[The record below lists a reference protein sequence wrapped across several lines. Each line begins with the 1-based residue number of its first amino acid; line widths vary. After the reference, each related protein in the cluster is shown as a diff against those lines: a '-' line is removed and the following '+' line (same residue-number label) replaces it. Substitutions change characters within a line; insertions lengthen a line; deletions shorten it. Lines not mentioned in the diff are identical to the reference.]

1 MNPLFIL
8 LGAAAVGSMFGG
20 SGTPGE
26 VNNLKKQMPKEEQEA
41 FLKQYKSLTGKDKT
55 DFKTALKNAD
65 MSAASQIIGQDLTK
79 YNTATA
85 AATASTEGNN
95 LGDVT
100 AMMQKSEQPTL
111 YATNDFADRINKI
124 LAVPTSIDPA
134 LVAEAA
140 KRYEAVVPSG
150 TTASITEKTKKLIET
165 QA

>member
-20 SGTPGE
+20 GTPGE
-26 VNNLKKQMPKEEQEA
+26 VNNIKKQMPKEEQEA
-41 FLKQYKSLTGKDKT
+41 FLKQYKSLSGKDKT

-79 YNTATA
+79 YNVA
-85 AATASTEGNN
+85 AAASTEGNN

-100 AMMQKSEQPTL
+100 AMVQKSEQPTL

-140 KRYEAVVPSG
+140 KKYESVVPSG
-150 TTASITEKTKKLIET
+150 SSASITEKTKKLIET

>member
-8 LGAAAVGSMFGG
+8 LGAAAAGSMFGG
-20 SGTPGE
+20 GTPGE
-26 VNNLKKQMPKEEQEA
+26 VNNIKKQMPKEEQEA
-41 FLKQYKSLTGKDKT
+41 FLKQYKSLSGKAKT

-65 MSAASQIIGQDLTK
+65 LNAASQIIGQDLTK
-79 YNTATA
+79 YNMA
-85 AATASTEGNN
+85 AAASADNN
-95 LGDVT
+95 LADVT
-100 AMMQKSEQPTL
+100 TMVQKSEQPTL
-111 YATNDFADRINKI
+111 YPTNDFADRINKI

-150 TTASITEKTKKLIET
+150 SGMSITEKTKKLIET